1 MGNRVERLSKSHE
14 YGHLC
19 GNSMLKL
26 SIKSCVLVFA
36 LLNVDISHAQ
46 TSAQIKSLS
55 VQGTTA
61 TFSLAQDKAHTSPAC
76 VHPDTKQLWSLDIT
90 SVQGRAL
97 YGLLMTA
104 VSKSQLV
111 SVRSANNCDVLAG
124 IEQVAGL
131 NVSFSDAQPA
141 GSSTVA
147 LYKGDGVTKVGDV
160 ITVANGYVTYHDK
173 ANNWFARFTRRNSNS
188 PVYYLD
194 AQCQGQPYGLSGTW
208 SDSHNQGPTYSTILN
223 AFLLA
228 SPSWETSNRLNI
240 YGGNKVYAHLED
252 GSCVENGVS
261 YEKDASYTK
270 LSETMHP
277 MCGDK
282 QCVIK

>member
-1 MGNRVERLSKSHE
+1 MTKKKLTTLLSVA
-14 YGHLC
+14 
-19 GNSMLKL
+19 L
-26 SIKSCVLVFA
+26 SL
-36 LLNVDISHAQ
+36 
-46 TSAQIKSLS
+46 TSATTLAQAPAKVTSLN

-61 TFSLAQDKAHTSPAC
+61 TFTLNAEKTHTLPAC
-76 VHPDTKQLWSLDIT
+76 INGDTRQLWSLDIT
-90 SVQGRAL
+90 SIQGRAL
-97 YGLLMTA
+97 YSLLLTA

-111 SVRSANNCDVLAG
+111 VAQSANNCDVLAG

-131 NVSFSDAQPA
+131 NVSFNDAQPA
-141 GSSTVA
+141 GSSTVG

-160 ITVANGYVTYHDK
+160 ITVENGYVTYHDK
-173 ANNWFARFTRRNSNS
+173 ANNWFAQFTRRNSNS

-270 LSETMHP
+270 LSETTHP